1 MKVVFIGQKGIPSLA
16 GGVERH
22 VEELAVRLAKEPV
35 TDVVVYT
42 RPWYTAK
49 KLAEHNGVRL
59 VSLPSLHSKHLDAI
73 SHTFIAV
80 LHAAFIER
88 PDIIHI
94 HAVGP
99 ALLTGLA
106 RVLRPK
112 AKVVVTFHCIDR
124 QHQKWSKP
132 AKLMLWL
139 GEWMAMKFAHEVIT
153 VSKNLK
159 QYAYE
164 VYGRTTTH
172 IPNGVAEM
180 TLQSASIIEQQ
191 FGLQANTYIL
201 MVSRLVRHK
210 GAHHLIKAYEQ
221 LTTNKK
227 LVIVGNSAFTEDYEA
242 EIKVLAKDN
251 PNIIFTGLQTGKTLA
266 ELYSNAYLFVLP
278 SESEGLPLVLLE
290 AGAYGKALLAS
301 DIPANL
307 EIVEAA
313 GLSFENTNVEDLKL
327 KLEEL
332 LQNPEAVKLLGKQA
346 RQVVLTHY
354 HWNDITKKTVEL
366 YRDLLMC
373 YTPQCVQIPDQIS
386 HPIR

>member
-1 MKVVFIGQKGIPSLA
+1 MKIVFIGQKGIPSLA

-22 VEELAVRLAKEPV
+22 VAEIAVRLAKEPL

-49 KLAEHNGVRL
+49 QLKQHDSVRL
-59 VSLPSLHSKHLDAI
+59 VSLPSLRSKHLDAI
-73 SHTFIAV
+73 SHTFFAV
-80 LHAAFIER
+80 LHAAFVER

-99 ALLTGLA
+99 ALMTGLA
-106 RVLRPK
+106 RVLRPQ
-112 AKVVVTFHCIDR
+112 AKIVVTFHCIDR
-124 QHQKWSKP
+124 QHQKWGKF

-164 VYGRTTTH
+164 VYGRTTVH

-180 TLQSASIIEQQ
+180 PNQTASIIKEQ
-191 FGLQANTYIL
+191 FNLEPDAYIL
-201 MVSRLVRHK
+201 MVARLVRHK
-210 GAHHLIKAYEQ
+210 GVHHLIKAYQQ
-221 LTTNKK
+221 LKTEKK
-227 LVIVGNSAFTEDYEA
+227 LVIVGDSAFTDAYVSEM
-242 EIKVLAKDN
+242 KVLAGDN
-251 PNIIFTGLQTGKTLA
+251 PNIVFTGLQTGKTLA
-266 ELYSNAYLFVLP
+266 ELYSNAYVFVLP

-290 AGAYGKALLAS
+290 AGAYGKAILAS

-307 EIVEAA
+307 EIIEAA

-332 LQNPEAVKLLGKQA
+332 LNNSEAVKLLGKQA
-346 RQVVLTHY
+346 RQVVLTQY
-354 HWNDITKKTVEL
+354 HWNDITKKTMQL
-366 YRDLLMC
+366 YRDLVMC
-373 YTPQCVQIPDQIS
+373 YTPQGVDIPNQIS
-386 HPIR
+386 NPVR